1 VWTDELDVE
10 QVRVYELRRSETVA
24 DGMGEPDE
32 TGLPIDDA
40 RLTSRRRMRRR
51 FVSARRRRY
60 DVGMPMPQITWDD
73 VQLLPDDGNRYEAIE
88 GALYMTPA
96 PSVRHQTISFRLER
110 ELARL
115 LVDSGQGQLL
125 HAPIGVRFP
134 ATQEGVQPDI
144 LFVSNERR
152 GIVAPDELK
161 GAPDLVVEILSPSTA
176 ARDRDLK
183 RRLYQRQGVAEYW
196 IVDPE
201 AAAVDVWRFGDEP
214 RSERFV
220 DSVPVRLGTTRLGTI
235 DLAGVFA
242 QG

>member
-1 VWTDELDVE
+1 
-10 QVRVYELRRSETVA
+10 
-24 DGMGEPDE
+24 
-32 TGLPIDDA
+32 
-40 RLTSRRRMRRR
+40 
-51 FVSARRRRY
+51 
-60 DVGMPMPQITWDD
+60 MPMPQITWDD
-73 VQLLPDDGNRYEAIE
+73 VQQLPDDGNRYEAIE

-96 PSVRHQTISFRLER
+96 PSVRHQRIVFRLQR
-110 ELARL
+110 ELARV
-115 LVDSGQGQLL
+115 LVDLGYGELL
-125 HAPIGVRFP
+125 FAPIGVRFP

-161 GAPDLVVEILSPSTA
+161 GAPDLIVEILSPSTA

-196 IVDPE
+196 IVDPD
-201 AAAVDVWRFGDEP
+201 ANAVDLWRFGDEP

-220 DSVPVRLGTTRLGTI
+220 DALPVRLGTEYLGEI

-242 QG
+242 EG